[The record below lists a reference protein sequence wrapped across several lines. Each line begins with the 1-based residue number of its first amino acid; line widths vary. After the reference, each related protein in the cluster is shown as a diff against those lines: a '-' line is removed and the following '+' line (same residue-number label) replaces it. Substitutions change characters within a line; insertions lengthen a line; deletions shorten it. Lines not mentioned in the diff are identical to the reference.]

1 MGSIISKPKAPA
13 PLPITQPELAASPT
27 EAELAAQKAAERK
40 EADKAKA
47 AELARSR
54 RGRASTIN
62 TSLRGLLQDNSLQ
75 PRRKTLLGE

>member
-13 PLPITQPELAASPT
+13 IQPVTQPEPTPGPT
-27 EAELAAQKAAERK
+27 EAELAAQKANERK

-47 AELARSR
+47 EELARSR